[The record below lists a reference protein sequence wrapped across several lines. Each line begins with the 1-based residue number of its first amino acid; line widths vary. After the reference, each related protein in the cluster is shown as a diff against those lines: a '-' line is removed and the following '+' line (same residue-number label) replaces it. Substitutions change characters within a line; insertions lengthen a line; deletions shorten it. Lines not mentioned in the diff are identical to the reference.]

1 MSFEANEY
9 GRSVAAPGLV
19 FPDQPY
25 STVSR
30 CMAGAKLIEGGSP
43 VFAKKGEDVKAFA
56 EKPVSDGYFLG
67 IAQRIITRDEYP
79 AGTPVTVVTSGMIW
93 VTAGAD
99 VQSGE
104 SVGIDASGNFVPYD
118 GESTGA
124 ASLTEVK
131 GGTFTT
137 SASNGGY
144 VVVTLK

>member
-9 GRSVAAPGLV
+9 GRSVAAPGLI
-19 FPDQPY
+19 FPDQPT

-30 CMAGAKLIEGGSP
+30 CMAEEKKKEGGFA
-43 VFAKKGEDVKAFA
+43 VFAKKGEDVKAYA
-56 EKPVSDGYFLG
+56 TKPVSDGYFLG
-67 IAQRIITRDEYP
+67 IAQRIVTRDEYGV
-79 AGTPVTVVTSGMIW
+79 GTPVTVVTSGMIW

-99 VQSGE
+99 IRSGE

-137 SASNGGY
+137 SAQNGGY
-144 VVVTLK
+144 VVVSLK